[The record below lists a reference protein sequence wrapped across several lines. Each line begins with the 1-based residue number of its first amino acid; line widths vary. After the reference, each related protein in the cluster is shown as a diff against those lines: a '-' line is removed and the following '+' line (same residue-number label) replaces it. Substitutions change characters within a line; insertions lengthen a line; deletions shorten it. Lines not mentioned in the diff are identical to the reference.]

1 MNSLENTK
9 QQIMQQLQ
17 QLCAHCATSGAS
29 GGRAHYCPIQS
40 ITARV
45 QAIRGVPLL
54 VNNEFRG
61 VLWR

>member
-1 MNSLENTK
+1 
-9 QQIMQQLQ
+9 MQQLQ
-17 QLCAHCATSGAS
+17 QLCAHCATSGANGSS

>member
-9 QQIMQQLQ
+9 KQIMQQLQ
-17 QLCAHCATSGAS
+17 GLCAHCSTSG
-29 GGRAHYCPIQS
+29 GGRPHNCPVQS

-45 QAIRGVPLL
+45 QAIRGVPLI